1 MKKFALILVVAS
13 ILASPPV
20 YGQDDLP
27 DKWGVTASD
36 WQKMEG
42 GDFRRKIGVASR
54 RSEIEAAAERGE
66 IDAMVIAAGAYADT
80 TWGPPDFAKTYRY
93 ASMAAEAGSPRAMVI
108 LGNLFLTGNG
118 VAQDK
123 PNAFAW
129 FQKSAELG
137 QVIGMRNAASMLD
150 AGNGVL
156 INGTEAV
163 VWYRRAAEAGDVPS
177 QMRLGE
183 ILFSGREGVPMSK
196 SEAQR
201 QFSSVASN
209 PKASPDLV
217 ARSLFNLGVIAELE
231 EQYLAARSYY
241 LRARSAGYVDN
252 QNALANLDAR
262 IAAEAA
268 QARRDFFAFS
278 GRTTNGLLYVQ
289 SNAGLPANFD
299 RGSVSVSA
307 QCASWLNSTHDFA
320 GQRMTG
326 LAWLKIEKSSST
338 PEAETAWTQAMMN
351 ENGYTRQ
358 RVEGIRN
365 KMRELSFLTLK
376 SSGCVNISYNSSFSV
391 IVPDGQR

>member
-1 MKKFALILVVAS
+1 MKKFVHAFIAAS
-13 ILASPPV
+13 ILAASPV
-20 YGQDDLP
+20 RSQDDSP

-36 WQKMEG
+36 WQTMEG

-66 IDAMVIAAGAYADT
+66 IDAMVIAAGAFADT
-80 TWGPPDFAKTYRY
+80 SWGPPDFAKSYRY
-93 ASMAAEAGSPRAMVI
+93 AGIAAEAGSPRAMVN
-108 LGNLFLTGNG
+108 LGNLFLFGNG
-118 VAQDK
+118 VSQDK
-123 PNAFAW
+123 PKAFSW

-137 QVIGMRNAASMLD
+137 QVIGMRNAAAMLD
-150 AGNGVL
+150 VGNGVP

-163 VWYRRAAEAGDVPS
+163 AWYRLAAEAGDIPS

-183 ILFSGREGVPMSK
+183 ILFSGREGIPMSR

-231 EQYLAARSYY
+231 RQYQAARSYY
-241 LRARSAGYVDN
+241 LRARAAGYVDN

-262 IAAEAA
+262 IAAEAE

-278 GRTTNGLLYVQ
+278 GRTANGLLYVL

-299 RGSVSVSA
+299 QRDVRVNA
-307 QCASWLNSTHDFA
+307 QCASWLNSTQDFA

-326 LAWLKIEKSSST
+326 LAWLKLEKSSST
-338 PEAETAWTQAMMN
+338 SEAEAAWSREMMK
-351 ENGYTRQ
+351 EPGMTRQ
-358 RVEGIRN
+358 RVEDIRN
-365 KMRELSFLTLK
+365 KMRRLSFLTLK
-376 SSGCVNISYNSSFSV
+376 SSGCVNLSYDSSFSV